1 MDKQIIGY
9 RRTGKTTW
17 DPIYPIQRGMIAT
30 AAIMSCSDC
39 GKAISSSGGPGY
51 NCVCPTC
58 FDKFK
63 LINFTVGNDPV

>member
-1 MDKQIIGY
+1 MKDEVIGY
-9 RRTGKTTW
+9 RRTSKTNW
-17 DPIYPIQRGMIAT
+17 DPIYPPKPGMIYT

-39 GKAISSSGGPGY
+39 GKTISASGGPGH

-63 LINFTVGNDPV
+63 LINFTVGGDPV